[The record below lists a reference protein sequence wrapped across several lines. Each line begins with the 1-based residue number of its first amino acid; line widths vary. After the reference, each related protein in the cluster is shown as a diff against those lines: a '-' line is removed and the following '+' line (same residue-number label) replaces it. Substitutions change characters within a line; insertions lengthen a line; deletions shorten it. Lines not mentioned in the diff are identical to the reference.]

1 MKSKRVVRGASWG
14 LLLVAACEP
23 SIVEPIGGGPNE
35 VSSSGNAGQSVGF
48 AGRGGGLGG
57 FGNAGSGTSGGGSV
71 ETGSARAGSA
81 GEIIGSAGAGAC
93 VGSLSE
99 VVAAEWGDC
108 PPLLCDALVAVE
120 DSARVPAGALTQ
132 VGVCGMLRSITV
144 DYGTHGKTCYY
155 PLVGGDSKL
164 VGAAAWDDTPR
175 YCDGTSSRIVAGKI
189 AGDCMNRNESATVCD
204 YSSSPGDASGGAD
217 GGAGFGSGGA
227 PPNVAPTTCQNAF
240 SNSCEPCCP
249 TEPPDCTDKPNGY
262 PGFGHDYGCTQGPN
276 SFCSCGCVSERWV
289 CGC

>member
-1 MKSKRVVRGASWG
+1 MKSNRVVWGASWG
-14 LLLVAACEP
+14 LLLVAACDP
-23 SIVEPIGGGPNE
+23 SIVEPIGGGPND
-35 VSSSGNAGQSVGF
+35 VSSSGNAGQSADF

-71 ETGSARAGSA
+71 EAGSARGGGA
-81 GEIIGSAGAGAC
+81 GEVIGSAGAGAC

-108 PPLLCDALVAVE
+108 PLLLCDALVAVE
-120 DSARVPAGALTQ
+120 DCARVPAGALTQ
-132 VGVCGMLRSITV
+132 VAICGTLRSITV

-155 PLVGGDSKL
+155 PWAGDSKL

-175 YCDGTSSRIVAGKI
+175 YCDGTSFRIVAGKI
-189 AGDCMNRNESATVCD
+189 AGDCLNRNESATVCD
-204 YSSSPGDASGGAD
+204 HLSSSGGA
-217 GGAGFGSGGA
+217 GGGGGLGSGGA
-227 PPNVAPTTCQNAF
+227 VPNAAPATCQNAF

-249 TEPPDCTDKPNGY
+249 TEAPDCTGKPNGY
-262 PGFGHDYGCTQGPN
+262 PGYGHDYGCTQSPN
-276 SFCSCGCVSERWV
+276 SYCSCGCLSEQWI